1 MPSRVASMRSGEVN
15 GVGAMG
21 ATVSVARLIEAV
33 AAEHPDKTAV
43 VDGEREHSYGTLN
56 QTVTQLATRFCAQ
69 QLMGERVALMLPNG
83 LGMLCC
89 YLACFRMGAVATPL
103 NYRYAPPELERA
115 LVAAEPKVLVIHQ
128 ARLDLLARVA
138 PTAVADCQVVVV
150 SGGQDPLA
158 PGLANFASTLGEDT
172 APTMPDAPPSDSPAA
187 MFFTSGSTGRPKGVV
202 HTQASARAILESTDA
217 ALGGIRDSDIIQVAE
232 PLVHVSGFIASLSV
246 LMRCGTVV
254 LLDTYDEARYVATLR
269 RWHPT
274 LICTHNDVFA
284 KLSRW
289 PDIRREDFGA
299 LRGVYAGGERVSE
312 ELQERFGGLTGLS
325 IQVGWG
331 MTEAIWLTICR
342 EPRCGTDECIGRPI
356 DGVALRVTDPDGHE
370 LSIGEVGEF
379 RVRGPM
385 VMQGYWRDPE
395 ETAKAMEGG
404 WLRTGDSGWRD
415 AGGDYW
421 FSARIKDLIVRNTSK
436 ITPGEVEAAL
446 NAHDSVAASGVVG
459 VPDREEGQVPVAFVV
474 LVPGHEID
482 EPELLDF
489 LRSRIAQY
497 KIPARVNFVDSLP
510 LTRSGKLDHLALR
523 TLAERD
529 A

>member
-1 MPSRVASMRSGEVN
+1 
-15 GVGAMG
+15 
-21 ATVSVARLIEAV
+21 
-33 AAEHPDKTAV
+33 
-43 VDGEREHSYGTLN
+43 
-56 QTVTQLATRFCAQ
+56 
-69 QLMGERVALMLPNG
+69 
-83 LGMLCC
+83 
-89 YLACFRMGAVATPL
+89 
-103 NYRYAPPELERA
+103 
-115 LVAAEPKVLVIHQ
+115 
-128 ARLDLLARVA
+128 
-138 PTAVADCQVVVV
+138 
-150 SGGQDPLA
+150 
-158 PGLANFASTLGEDT
+158 
-172 APTMPDAPPSDSPAA
+172 
-187 MFFTSGSTGRPKGVV
+187 
-202 HTQASARAILESTDA
+202 
-217 ALGGIRDSDIIQVAE
+217 
-232 PLVHVSGFIASLSV
+232 
-246 LMRCGTVV
+246 
-254 LLDTYDEARYVATLR
+254 
-269 RWHPT
+269 
-274 LICTHNDVFA
+274 
-284 KLSRW
+284 
-289 PDIRREDFGA
+289 
-299 LRGVYAGGERVSE
+299 
-312 ELQERFGGLTGLS
+312 
-325 IQVGWG
+325 
-331 MTEAIWLTICR
+331 
-342 EPRCGTDECIGRPI
+342 
-356 DGVALRVTDPDGHE
+356 
-370 LSIGEVGEF
+370 
-379 RVRGPM
+379 VRGPM